1 MFLSDEVQQELRRIN
16 KINENEV
23 LKKEGDLFV
32 AVNVINQQRRIIT
45 IETELLERINKSG
58 GTVLSVRN
66 RKILKG

>member
-1 MFLSDEVQQELRRIN
+1 MFLSDSVQQELRRAR

-32 AVNVINQQRRIIT
+32 AINVVNQQRRIIT
-45 IETELLERINKSG
+45 IETELLEIINR
-58 GTVLSVRN
+58 TNSVSSNVGN

>member
-1 MFLSDEVQQELRRIN
+1 MFLSDEIQQELRRIK

-45 IETELLERINKSG
+45 IETELLERINKSNIHSG
-58 GTVLSVRN
+58 GVN
-66 RKILKG
+66 RRILRG